1 MKFKILLL
9 FVLSITIQSY
19 SQFKFSGEVNEE
31 FYHSNVY
38 LSIID
43 NYKQGEI
50 FLTEK
55 IIQEVQVDATGYFEF
70 KGDFLASENKFY
82 KIYIDKCSSDV
93 TDYNHL
99 LNHCSNSNYRVFIAN
114 NKDSIHFPLNNL
126 NQMFCSFSYSRIQNV
141 ATFKIDSI
149 QEVLLLNLHE
159 AKSDEQRKI
168 IYKNYNVE
176 LQRFSR
182 SLNEPLAELYSY
194 QLYTNESSFSRPYY
208 LKDLET
214 SDYYERLLLKLEKS
228 YPNTSYLDQYE
239 NDIARDR
246 LLFTKDK
253 VDTKY
258 LIIVILLVISV
269 SINFVLIRKR
279 KPKGTKIK
287 YREVLSSQELKVFE
301 LMKQDLT
308 NKEIAE
314 RLFVSISTIKS
325 HINNIYSKLK
335 ISSRKDIVKFK

>member
-9 FVLSITIQSY
+9 FVLTITIQSY

-176 LQRFSR
+176 L
-182 SLNEPLAELYSY
+182 
-194 QLYTNESSFSRPYY
+194 
-208 LKDLET
+208 
-214 SDYYERLLLKLEKS
+214 
-228 YPNTSYLDQYE
+228 
-239 NDIARDR
+239 
-246 LLFTKDK
+246 
-253 VDTKY
+253 
-258 LIIVILLVISV
+258 
-269 SINFVLIRKR
+269 
-279 KPKGTKIK
+279 
-287 YREVLSSQELKVFE
+287 
-301 LMKQDLT
+301 
-308 NKEIAE
+308 
-314 RLFVSISTIKS
+314 
-325 HINNIYSKLK
+325 
-335 ISSRKDIVKFK
+335 